1 MVSALFN
8 RPRSIPQEFSS
19 AFSLSFSLSSINSLI
34 QFPLS
39 DLQYSDRSIH
49 LGKMMMGAAACNSGD
64 EAALPLTSLN
74 HISLICRS
82 VEQSLDFYQNVLGF
96 FPIRRPGSFNFDGA
110 WLFNYGIGIHLLQ
123 SEEPESILVK
133 AEINPK
139 DSHISFQLDSGGDE
153 AQRDGIDYVQR
164 KVEEGGIFV
173 DQIFFHDPDGFMIE
187 ICNCENLPV
196 IPLPVGDPVAGV
208 CKRVSC
214 ILKQQQQPQ
223 QQVAPHVLLEQQ
235 PNVMVGRE
243 TALE

>member
-8 RPRSIPQEFSS
+8 RPISIPQSS
-19 AFSLSFSLSSINSLI
+19 AFSLSSIN
-34 QFPLS
+34 FPFS
-39 DLQYSDRSIH
+39 DLQYSDRLIH
-49 LGKMMMGAAACNSGD
+49 FGKMMMGAAGCNSGD

-123 SEEPESILVK
+123 SEEPESIIVK

-139 DSHISFQLDSGGDE
+139 DSHISFQCESLTLVE
-153 AQRDGIDYVQR
+153 TKLKEMGIDYVQR
-164 KVEEGGIFV
+164 TVEEGGIFV

-214 ILKQQQQPQ
+214 ILKQQKQPQ
-223 QQVAPHVLLEQQ
+223 QHVAPQCLSPAIHVKEQDSHIFC
-235 PNVMVGRE
+235 
-243 TALE
+243 A